1 MSDYTEKATLDIYY
15 DNPNE
20 ASDMYLKW
28 LTKDCEANGINVRV
42 YNNIHDYCDVDKMGD
57 GELFLEPTIV
67 EGLGMY
73 KSNPTN
79 VDNPSATAQGIYDYI
94 TNNYPEREKC
104 ILVIGRGLVGKQL
117 IDKLIDYGY
126 TVVEAN
132 SKTKETIINLSS
144 TYADI
149 IVGLSSKDNIIG
161 EDLCKRL
168 NMLNTILI
176 DASNNFDTN
185 NKLRC
190 GKWTRNI
197 IVDRV
202 KKLHEQH
209 IKESEV

>member
-1 MSDYTEKATLDIYY
+1 MGDYTEKATLDIYY

-20 ASDMYLKW
+20 SSDMYLKW
-28 LTKDCEANGINVRV
+28 LTKDCEANEIDIRV

-67 EGLGMY
+67 KGLEMY
-73 KSNPTN
+73 KGNPTN

-94 TNNYPEREKC
+94 TGNYPNREKC

-126 TVVEAN
+126 TVIETN
-132 SKTKETIINLSS
+132 SKTKFIDLNTFAL
-144 TYADI
+144 YADI
-149 IVGLSSKDNIIG
+149 IVGVSSEDNIFDK
-161 EDLCKRL
+161 EWCERL
-168 NMLNTILI
+168 NALHTVLI
-176 DASNNFDTN
+176 DASNNFDTKD
-185 NKLRC
+185 KLRC

-197 IVDRV
+197 IVNRV

-209 IKESEV
+209 VKESEV

>member
-1 MSDYTEKATLDIYY
+1 MGDYTEKATLDIYY

-28 LTKDCEANGINVRV
+28 LTKDCEANEINVRV
-42 YNNIHDYCDVDKMGD
+42 YNNIHDYCDVDKIGD

-67 EGLGMY
+67 KGLEMY
-73 KSNPTN
+73 KGNPTN

-94 TNNYPEREKC
+94 VDNYPNREKC

-126 TVVEAN
+126 TVIETN
-132 SKTKETIINLSS
+132 SKTKFIDLNTFAL
-144 TYADI
+144 YADI
-149 IVGLSSKDNIIG
+149 IVGVSSEDNIFDK
-161 EDLCKRL
+161 EWCERL
-168 NMLNTILI
+168 NALHTVLI
-176 DASNNFDTN
+176 DASNNFDTKD
-185 NKLRC
+185 KLRC

>member
-1 MSDYTEKATLDIYY
+1 MGDYTEKATLDIYY

-28 LTKDCEANGINVRV
+28 LTKDCEANEIDVRV

-67 EGLGMY
+67 KGLEMY
-73 KSNPTN
+73 KGNPTN
-79 VDNPSATAQGIYDYI
+79 VDNPSATAQGIYNYI
-94 TNNYPEREKC
+94 TENYPNREKC

-126 TVVEAN
+126 TVIETN
-132 SKTKETIINLSS
+132 SKTELVDLNIFAL
-144 TYADI
+144 YADI
-149 IVGLSSKDNIIG
+149 IVGVSSEDNIFDK
-161 EDLCKRL
+161 EWCERL
-168 NMLNTILI
+168 IALHTVLI
-176 DASNNFDTN
+176 DASNNFDTKD
-185 NKLRC
+185 KLRC
-190 GKWTRNI
+190 GKWTRKI

-209 IKESEV
+209 VKESEV

>member
-1 MSDYTEKATLDIYY
+1 MGDYTEKATLDIYY

-28 LTKDCEANGINVRV
+28 LTKDCEANGIDVRV

-67 EGLGMY
+67 KGLEMY
-73 KSNPTN
+73 KNNPTN

-94 TNNYPEREKC
+94 INNYPNREKC

-126 TVVEAN
+126 TVIETN
-132 SKTKETIINLSS
+132 SKTKFIDLNTFAL
-144 TYADI
+144 YADI
-149 IVGLSSKDNIIG
+149 IVGVSSEDNIFDK
-161 EDLCKRL
+161 EWCERL
-168 NMLNTILI
+168 NALHTVLI
-176 DASNNFDTN
+176 DASNNFDTK

-197 IVDRV
+197 IVNRV

-209 IKESEV
+209 VKESEV

>member
-1 MSDYTEKATLDIYY
+1 MGDYTEKATLDIYY

-28 LTKDCEANGINVRV
+28 LTKDCEANEIDVRV
-42 YNNIHDYCDVDKMGD
+42 YNNIHDYCDVDKIGD

-67 EGLGMY
+67 KGLEIY
-73 KSNPTN
+73 KGNPTN

-94 TNNYPEREKC
+94 IDNYPNREKC

-126 TVVEAN
+126 TVIETN
-132 SKTKETIINLSS
+132 SKTKFIDLNTFAL
-144 TYADI
+144 YADI
-149 IVGLSSKDNIIG
+149 IVGVSSEDNIFDK
-161 EDLCKRL
+161 EWCERL
-168 NMLNTILI
+168 NALHTVLI
-176 DASNNFDTN
+176 DASNNFDTKD
-185 NKLRC
+185 KLRC
-190 GKWTRNI
+190 GKWTRKI

-209 IKESEV
+209 VKESEV